1 MRKSFVPTVAIVLAV
16 TSLTCIETASCQS
29 APVRRGYTAA
39 DVQFMQGMIA
49 HHAQALAMTALL
61 PARTSRE
68 VMRLLARRIEVSQN
82 DEIGLMQRWLERRHE
97 AVPAL
102 DAHHVATMQ
111 TNAMPGMNMGSVATS
126 SMMMPGMLTP
136 EQLAQLANTTGAEF
150 ERLFLQD
157 MIRHHEG
164 ALVMVHDLMG
174 TNGAAQ
180 EPEVFQFASDI
191 DADQRAE
198 IIRMRALLG
207 DTPSAAR

>member
-1 MRKSFVPTVAIVLAV
+1 MRKSLPRIVAILLAI
-16 TSLTCIETASCQS
+16 TSLTWSDSARCQA

-49 HHAQALAMTALL
+49 HHAQALAMTALV
-61 PARTSRE
+61 PARTGRQ
-68 VMRLLARRIEVSQN
+68 VMRLLAQRIEVSQN

-111 TNAMPGMNMGSVATS
+111 TNAMPGMNTGSASTS

-136 EQLAQLANTTGAEF
+136 EQLAQLANTSGAEF

-164 ALVMVHDLMG
+164 ALVMVHDLLA

-198 IIRMRALLG
+198 ILRMRALVA
-207 DTPSAAR
+207 DTPSATR

>member
-1 MRKSFVPTVAIVLAV
+1 MRKSFSLIVAILLAI
-16 TSLTCIETASCQS
+16 TSLAWSDSATCQA

-49 HHAQALAMTALL
+49 HHAQALAMTALV
-61 PARTSRE
+61 PPRTGRQ
-68 VMRLLARRIEVSQN
+68 VMRLLAQRIEVSQN
-82 DEIGLMQRWLERRHE
+82 DEIGLMQRWLQRRHE

-102 DAHHVATMQ
+102 DAKHVATMQ
-111 TNAMPGMNMGSVATS
+111 TNAMPGMSMGSAPTS

-136 EQLAQLANTTGAEF
+136 EQLAQLANTSGAEF
-150 ERLFLQD
+150 EKLFLQD

-164 ALVMVHDLMG
+164 ALVMVHDLLG

-198 IIRMRALLG
+198 ILRMRALLG
-207 DTPSAAR
+207 GTPSATR

>member
-1 MRKSFVPTVAIVLAV
+1 MRKPSVPTVAVVLAI
-16 TSLTCIETASCQS
+16 TSLTYIDSAACQS

-49 HHAQALAMTALL
+49 HHAQALAMTALV
-61 PARTSRE
+61 PARTSRQL
-68 VMRLLARRIEVSQN
+68 MRLLAQRIEVSQN

-102 DAHHVATMQ
+102 DAQHVATMQ
-111 TNAMPGMNMGSVATS
+111 ANTMPGMNMGRAPMS

-136 EQLAQLANTTGAEF
+136 EQLAQLANTSGTEF

-164 ALVMVHDLMG
+164 ALVMVHDLLA

-191 DADQRAE
+191 DADLRAE
-198 IIRMRALLG
+198 ILRMRALLG
-207 DTPSAAR
+207 ATPSATR

>member
-1 MRKSFVPTVAIVLAV
+1 MRKPSVPTVAVVLAI
-16 TSLTCIETASCQS
+16 TSLTYIDSAACQS
-29 APVRRGYTAA
+29 APVRRGSTAA

-49 HHAQALAMTALL
+49 HHAQALAMTALV
-61 PARTSRE
+61 PARTSRQL
-68 VMRLLARRIEVSQN
+68 MRLLAQRIEVSQN

-102 DAHHVATMQ
+102 DAQHVATMQ
-111 TNAMPGMNMGSVATS
+111 ANAMPGMNMGSTPMS

-136 EQLAQLANTTGAEF
+136 EQLAQLANTSGTEF

-157 MIRHHEG
+157 MIRHHER
-164 ALVMVHDLMG
+164 ALVMVHDLLA

-198 IIRMRALLG
+198 ILRMRALLG
-207 DTPSAAR
+207 ATPSATR